1 MFNDTIAAIAT
12 ATPGAVSII
21 RISGNDAFAVLNK
34 IFDKD
39 LSNKEGYTIHYGTI
53 LDNGKPIDEVL
64 VSIFRAPKSYTGE
77 DVIEINCHGGTYVTR
92 KILNLCLGN
101 GARLAR
107 HGEFTE
113 RAYLNGKMDLSE
125 AESVNDLINANDKIN
140 AQSAVHSLKGSV
152 KKILDPL
159 VEDLTQIISN
169 IEVNIDYPEYDDVHI
184 LTEEEILPKSKAW
197 LKDIDAIIKKA
208 EEATFIRGGIDTVIV
223 GRPNVGKSS
232 LLNALLGEDK
242 AIVTDIA
249 GTTRD
254 LVEGSVKVGDITLN
268 LIDTAGIHESNDKIE
283 KIGIEKSKEALE
295 KAQLVLLVLDSTQEL
310 KEEDKDLLELTKDK
324 NRIIIYNK
332 NDEKKLDDVISISAK
347 NHDID
352 ELTKAI
358 EQKYEKEIQSAE
370 SDTLN
375 NERQIGLARSARNS
389 MASAIQSLEDGAE
402 LDLVTIDLQEAY
414 FSLKEITGETSKEDL
429 LDEIFSR
436 FCLGK

>member
-107 HGEFTE
+107 RGEFTE

-184 LTEEEILPKSKAW
+184 LTEDEILPKSKAW

-232 LLNALLGEDK
+232 LLNALLEEDK